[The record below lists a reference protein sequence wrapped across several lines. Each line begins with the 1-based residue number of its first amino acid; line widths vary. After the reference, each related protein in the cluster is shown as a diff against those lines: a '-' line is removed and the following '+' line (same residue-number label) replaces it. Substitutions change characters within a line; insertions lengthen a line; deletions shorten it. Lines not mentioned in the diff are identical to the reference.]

1 MNEAVEA
8 TEAIFRITLSGV
20 TYVLRLADEMNRLGQ
35 SSNKDNAAIMGFLSA
50 LQNQQQPTKGQ
61 IKVEE
66 MLRRGKGLAQFNL
79 REQDNAK
86 FTAAANEAGLCY
98 ATVCM
103 DQTHKEGERIFT
115 VFVSRED
122 AFTVNNIIE
131 LNNLNAVQRSSFV
144 QEDTSQG
151 FAQSPEEE
159 YETVP
164 PVDYVAPDDRRQM
177 LNDAFIAGVE
187 AKERAKATAEVT
199 EEAINPTTPEIRQSD
214 HPSEVISGGISKEIS
229 ISEVY
234 TGEKAE
240 EHSEG
245 GRTSIR
251 AKIEAFR
258 EEQKPPMP
266 LTREEKDRQGM
277 EYLSEIMGE
286 RTMGR

>member
-79 REQDNAK
+79 REQDNEK

-151 FAQSPEEE
+151 VAQSPEEE

-214 HPSEVISGGISKEIS
+214 HPSEVISGGIRKEIS

>member
-79 REQDNAK
+79 REQDNEK

-151 FAQSPEEE
+151 VAQSPEEE

-187 AKERAKATAEVT
+187 AKERDKATAEVT

-258 EEQKPPMP
+258 EEQKTPMP

>member
-79 REQDNAK
+79 REQDNEK
-86 FTAAANEAGLCY
+86 FTAAANEAGLFY

-144 QEDTSQG
+144 QEDTSQRV
-151 FAQSPEEE
+151 AQSPEEE

>member
-20 TYVLRLADEMNRLGQ
+20 TYVLRFADEMNRLGQ
-35 SSNKDNAAIMGFLSA
+35 RTKTDNAAMMGFLSA

-66 MLRRGKGLAQFNL
+66 MLRRGKGLTQFNL
-79 REQDNAK
+79 REQDNEK

-131 LNNLNAVQRSSFV
+131 LNNLNAVQGSSFV
-144 QEDTSQG
+144 QEDTSRG
-151 FAQSPEEE
+151 VAQSSEEE

-164 PVDYVAPDDRRQM
+164 PVDYVAPDDRRQI
-177 LNDAFIAGVE
+177 LNDAFIAGLE
-187 AKERAKATAEVT
+187 EKERAKAAAQVT
-199 EEAINPTTPEIRQSD
+199 EEEINPRTPEMQQID
-214 HPSEVISGGISKEIS
+214 HRSEAISGSISKEVS
-229 ISEVY
+229 ITEVY
-234 TGEKAE
+234 TGERAE

-245 GRTSIR
+245 ERPSIR

-258 EEQKPPMP
+258 EEQKTPIP

-277 EYLSEIMGE
+277 EYLSEIMGDQ
-286 RTMGR
+286 TMGR

>member
-86 FTAAANEAGLCY
+86 FSAAANEAGLCY

-103 DQTHKEGERIFT
+103 DLTHKEGERIFT

-144 QEDTSQG
+144 QEETSPDVSR
-151 FAQSPEEE
+151 SPDEK
-159 YETVP
+159 YETIP
-164 PVDYVAPDDRRQM
+164 PIDYVAPDDRRQI
-177 LNDAFIAGVE
+177 LNDAFIAGLE
-187 AKERAKATAEVT
+187 EKERAKVAAQVK
-199 EEAINPTTPEIRQSD
+199 EELINPMNPEMRQND
-214 HPSEVISGGISKEIS
+214 HRSEVISGSINKEIP
-229 ISEVY
+229 ITEVY
-234 TGEKAE
+234 TGERTDGL
-240 EHSEG
+240 SEG
-245 GRTSIR
+245 ERPSIR

>member
-1 MNEAVEA
+1 M
-8 TEAIFRITLSGV
+8 
-20 TYVLRLADEMNRLGQ
+20 
-35 SSNKDNAAIMGFLSA
+35 
-50 LQNQQQPTKGQ
+50 
-61 IKVEE
+61 
-66 MLRRGKGLAQFNL
+66 
-79 REQDNAK
+79 
-86 FTAAANEAGLCY
+86 
-98 ATVCM
+98 
-103 DQTHKEGERIFT
+103 
-115 VFVSRED
+115 VSRED

-151 FAQSPEEE
+151 VAQSPEEE

>member
-79 REQDNAK
+79 REQDNEK
-86 FTAAANEAGLCY
+86 FTTAANEAGLCY

-151 FAQSPEEE
+151 VSQSPEEE

>member
-79 REQDNAK
+79 REQDNEK

-151 FAQSPEEE
+151 VAQSPEEE

>member
-1 MNEAVEA
+1 MHGAVEA

-35 SSNKDNAAIMGFLSA
+35 SSNKDNAAMMGFLSA

-79 REQDNAK
+79 REQDNEK

-151 FAQSPEEE
+151 VAQSPEEE

>member
-79 REQDNAK
+79 REQDNEK

-122 AFTVNNIIE
+122 VFTVNNIIE

-151 FAQSPEEE
+151 VAQSPEEE

>member
-151 FAQSPEEE
+151 VAQSPEEE

>member
-79 REQDNAK
+79 REQDNEK

-151 FAQSPEEE
+151 VAQSPEEE

-199 EEAINPTTPEIRQSD
+199 EEEINPTTPEIRQSD

>member
-20 TYVLRLADEMNRLGQ
+20 TYVLRFADEMNRLGQ
-35 SSNKDNAAIMGFLSA
+35 HTKTDNAAMMGFLSA

-66 MLRRGKGLAQFNL
+66 MLRRGKGLTQFNL
-79 REQDNAK
+79 REQDNEK

-131 LNNLNAVQRSSFV
+131 LNNLNAVQGSSFV
-144 QEDTSQG
+144 QEDTSRG
-151 FAQSPEEE
+151 VAQSSEEE

-164 PVDYVAPDDRRQM
+164 PVDYV
-177 LNDAFIAGVE
+177 
-187 AKERAKATAEVT
+187 
-199 EEAINPTTPEIRQSD
+199 
-214 HPSEVISGGISKEIS
+214 
-229 ISEVY
+229 
-234 TGEKAE
+234 
-240 EHSEG
+240 
-245 GRTSIR
+245 
-251 AKIEAFR
+251 
-258 EEQKPPMP
+258 
-266 LTREEKDRQGM
+266 
-277 EYLSEIMGE
+277 
-286 RTMGR
+286 

>member
-79 REQDNAK
+79 REQDNEK

-144 QEDTSQG
+144 QEDTSQRV
-151 FAQSPEEE
+151 AQSPEEE